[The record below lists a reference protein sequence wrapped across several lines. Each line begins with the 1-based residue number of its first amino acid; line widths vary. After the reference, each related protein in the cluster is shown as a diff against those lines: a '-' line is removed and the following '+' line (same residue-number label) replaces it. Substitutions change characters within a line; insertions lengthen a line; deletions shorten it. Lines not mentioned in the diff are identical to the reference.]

1 MEKLIMFQSEDLYNL
16 DVVLDQKDLFLIMEK
31 VLEW

>member
-31 VLEW
+31 VLE